1 MIIDTHGAPERS
13 IVFDQAA
20 DYYDQTRGLPP
31 PVLEHI
37 GRLMTEAIGKPA
49 ARVLEAGIGTG
60 RIALPVLA
68 ASSDELKYV
77 GIDLSVPMMRK
88 LQEKVAHD
96 RKTQSRLALFQADA
110 MRLPF
115 NDKVF
120 DAVIEV
126 HVLQLIPQWHV
137 ALREM
142 RRVMRAD
149 GVFLHAHASDQ
160 HNDAEA
166 WSPWIETRS
175 RWRSILSEMNYHSD
189 WVGVKTDRELLD
201 ALHGEAST
209 FEELPAI
216 RWTHTDS
223 FGRVLRF
230 IAAKQFSDTWRVPE
244 DIFRES
250 LRRLE
255 TWMREA
261 HHDME
266 REHSMTRAYTIYAV
280 RF

>member
-1 MIIDTHGAPERS
+1 MLIDTHDAPERS

-20 DYYDQTRGLPP
+20 DYYDQTRGLPAH
-31 PVLEHI
+31 VLEQI
-37 GRLMTEAIGKPA
+37 GQLMTGAIGKPA
-49 ARVLEAGIGTG
+49 ARVLEAGVGTG
-60 RIALPVLA
+60 RIALPVLG
-68 ASSDELKYV
+68 ASSDELKYI

-88 LQEKVAHD
+88 LQEKIAHD
-96 RKTQSRLALFQADA
+96 QKAESRLQLIQADA

-115 NDKVF
+115 ADKAF

-126 HVLQLIPQWHV
+126 HVLQLIPRWRA
-137 ALREM
+137 ALKEM
-142 RRVMRAD
+142 RRVMRTN

-175 RWRSILSEMNYHSD
+175 RWRAILREMNYHSD
-189 WVGVKTDRELLD
+189 WAGVKTDRELLD
-201 ALHGEAST
+201 ALRGEAST

-223 FGRVLRF
+223 FRRVLRF

-244 DIFRES
+244 DIFLES

-255 TWMREA
+255 AWMQEA
-261 HHDME
+261 HPDMD
-266 REHSMTRAYTIYAV
+266 REHSMTRSYTVFSV